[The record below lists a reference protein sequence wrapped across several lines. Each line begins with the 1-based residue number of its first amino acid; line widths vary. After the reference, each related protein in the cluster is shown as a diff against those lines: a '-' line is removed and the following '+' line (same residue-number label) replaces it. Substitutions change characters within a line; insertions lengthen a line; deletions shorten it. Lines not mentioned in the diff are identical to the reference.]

1 MRDFW
6 IFFLTKLHRWTGRE
20 LQREKLRRF
29 FVSMARDR
37 KAHLN

>member
-6 IFFLTKLHRWTGRE
+6 ILFLTKVHRWTARE
-20 LQREKLRRF
+20 LQREKFRRF
-29 FVSMARDR
+29 LVSVGRDR